1 MAADLVNA
9 MVPVLGRS
17 LDPQFNVFD
26 VMHHGLHEKQVSNV
40 FGWLLSRE
48 GTHGLGD
55 RFVRIFVGAVNADP
69 QTLEGLPVDDVYRVQ
84 QEVDTAGAKERPDIA
99 DLVLEGEE
107 SVLVIE
113 NYFTTDGHGHDYK
126 RYLAHGARE
135 GKRARVVLL
144 CGKVQSHLL
153 TNDWDQ
159 AAVVTYGSVID
170 RLYSELREDRAYS
183 KAHPEAFAFIE
194 QIHRKFTEGAGPV
207 DDSNVLDFVVAM
219 CATGEARRY
228 QTTPVEA
235 ATKQFA
241 TDLAAQ
247 ARERFGEGR
256 DLLMEVKGR
265 LRDFSATVLVG
276 QLNDALGEGA
286 AAKAVANLQGLYQWT
301 IAFQGSSEASRAVAP
316 LRIKFGPSAW
326 AAVSSA
332 EEWAGTPDSSEVDY
346 RHLFVGNAET
356 GVFRQSSVTLEEV
369 LAGLDSQD
377 TRLRDELVALLDA

>member
-1 MAADLVNA
+1 MAHDLVNA

-17 LDPQFNVFD
+17 LDPKFNVFD

-40 FGWLLSRE
+40 FGWLLNRE

-55 RFVRIFVGAVNADP
+55 RFVRIFVDAVNADP
-69 QTLEGLPVDDVYRVQ
+69 QTVEALPADDVYRVQ
-84 QEVDTAGAKERPDIA
+84 QEVDTSGPQERADIA
-99 DLVLEGEE
+99 DLVLEGDE

-113 NYFTTDGHGHDYK
+113 NYFTTDGHGHHYQ

-170 RLYSELREDRAYS
+170 RLYSQLSGDRGYRT
-183 KAHPEAFAFIE
+183 AHPEAFAFIE

-228 QTTPVEA
+228 QSTPVEA

-265 LRDFSATVLVG
+265 LRDFSGAVLVG
-276 QLNDALGEGA
+276 QLNDVLGEGA
-286 AAKAVANLQGLYQWT
+286 AVKAVANLQGLYQWT

-326 AAVSSA
+326 AAVSSVD
-332 EEWAGTPDSSEVDY
+332 EWSGAPDSSEVDY
-346 RHLFVGNAET
+346 RHLFVGNAEI

-369 LAGLDSQD
+369 LAGLDTQD
-377 TRLRDELVALLDA
+377 TRLRDELVGLLGA

>member
-1 MAADLVNA
+1 MAHDLVNA

-17 LDPQFNVFD
+17 LDPKFNVFD

-40 FGWLLSRE
+40 FAWLLDRE

-55 RFVRIFVGAVNADP
+55 RFVRIFVAAVNADP
-69 QTLEGLPVDDVYRVQ
+69 QTAEALPADDVYRVQ
-84 QEVDTAGAKERPDIA
+84 QEVDTSGPQERPDIA
-99 DLVLEGEE
+99 DLVLEGDA
-107 SVLVIE
+107 SALVIE
-113 NYFTTDGHGHDYK
+113 NYFTTDGHGHDYES
-126 RYLAHGARE
+126 YLAYGARE
-135 GKRARVVLL
+135 EKRARVVLL
-144 CGKVQSHLL
+144 CGKVQSHLM
-153 TNDWDQ
+153 TNGWDQ

-170 RLYSELREDRAYS
+170 RLYSELGDDRGYR

-219 CATGEARRY
+219 CETGEARRY

-235 ATKQFA
+235 ATKQFV

-256 DLLMEVKGR
+256 ALLMEVKRR
-265 LRDFSATVLVG
+265 LRDFSSAVLVG
-276 QLNDALGEGA
+276 QLNDALGQGA
-286 AAKAVANLQGLYQWT
+286 TANAAANLQGIAQWT
-301 IAFQGSSEASRAVAP
+301 IYFHETGEKPGLLAP

-326 AAVSSA
+326 SAVSSGDDWSGA
-332 EEWAGTPDSSEVDY
+332 EDSSEVNY

-369 LAGLDSQD
+369 LVGLDSQD
-377 TRLRDELVALLDA
+377 TRLRDELVALVGA

>member
-1 MAADLVNA
+1 MARDLVNA

-17 LDPQFNVFD
+17 LDPKFNVFD

-40 FGWLLSRE
+40 FAWLLDRE

-55 RFVRIFVGAVNADP
+55 RFVRIFVDAVNADP
-69 QTLEGLPVDDVYRVQ
+69 QTAEPLPAEDVYWVR
-84 QEVDTAGAKERPDIA
+84 QEVDTSGPQERADIA
-99 DLVLEGEE
+99 DLVLEGKE

-113 NYFTTDGHGHDYK
+113 NYFTTDGHGHGYK

-153 TNDWDQ
+153 TNEWDQ

-170 RLYSELREDRAYS
+170 RLHSQLSEDRGYR

-241 TDLAAQ
+241 TDLAARHES
-247 ARERFGEGR
+247 A
-256 DLLMEVKGR
+256 LAKGGTCSWR
-265 LRDFSATVLVG
+265 SS
-276 QLNDALGEGA
+276 GA
-286 AAKAVANLQGLYQWT
+286 C
-301 IAFQGSSEASRAVAP
+301 
-316 LRIKFGPSAW
+316 
-326 AAVSSA
+326 VSSA
-332 EEWAGTPDSSEVDY
+332 EPSW
-346 RHLFVGNAET
+346 
-356 GVFRQSSVTLEEV
+356 
-369 LAGLDSQD
+369 
-377 TRLRDELVALLDA
+377 